1 MTDLSFLNEQQKHA
15 VLESALHNI
24 VLLAGAGAGKT
35 KTLVTRAQYL
45 IDDLNVDPSN
55 IMMVTFTNKAA
66 TEIASRMFKINPKAS
81 EMWIG
86 TFHRICTRIMRL
98 QGKPL
103 GINNFTI
110 MDTKESKALVKE
122 CLDNLGLDS
131 SPYVVSSVVSKISYY
146 KNNLKRPA
154 QVLMDKN
161 ENQIYAQAYQEYQNV
176 AWKRK
181 TFDFDDLIIYTILLL
196 SSFPEIAE
204 WAHSKFKYVMAD
216 ECQDTN
222 AAQFIL
228 LKLIAGENNVMLVG
242 DQNQSIYAFR
252 NANPRYLMDFAST
265 TPNTEVLRLEQ
276 NYRSTK
282 TIINAANSVIA
293 HNNFGAKINMFT
305 ANDEGEKIKTFECND
320 PYEEAKWVSSEI
332 LFRSD
337 KKFEDFAIIYRA
349 NYQSRVIEEELN
361 KNGIPY
367 TIFGALSFYG
377 RKEVKDL
384 LAWLKLYSNPSDVVS
399 FKRVASTFKGVGE
412 AKIAKV
418 TTYAEENG
426 VDYIKAL
433 VDVTNSD
440 KRVSELV
447 PMALVLNTK
456 HDTCFDII
464 QSVIDDTSYR
474 SDIAVLCTEDSAER
488 LDIIDEFLAMLDN
501 MANEKKLSMEE
512 TIDQIALLSETKGEE
527 KQNLNAVKLMT
538 AHASKGL
545 EFDTVFIVGAEEGT
559 FPHSNSLAEH
569 SAEAIEEERRLF
581 YVAMTRAEK
590 ELYITNSRMR
600 KQNLSS
606 VAQYTLKSRFVNEIP
621 KCFTVEAF

>member
-1 MTDLSFLNEQQKHA
+1 MTDLSFLNEQQRNA
-15 VLESALHNI
+15 VFESVNHNV

-35 KTLVTRAQYL
+35 KTIVTRAQYL
-45 IDDLNVDPSN
+45 IDDMGVEPGN

-66 TEIASRMFKINPKAS
+66 SEIASRMLKINPNAGA
-81 EMWIG
+81 MWIG

-98 QGKPL
+98 MGKPL

-122 CLDNLGLDS
+122 VLDNLGFDS
-131 SPYVVSSVVSKISYY
+131 SPYVVSSVLSKISYY

-154 QVLMDKN
+154 QVLTDKN
-161 ENQIYAQAYQEYQNV
+161 EKQIYAQAYQEYQNLS
-176 AWKRK
+176 WKRK

-196 SSFPEIAE
+196 SSFKEVAD
-204 WAHSKFKYVMAD
+204 WAHNKFKYVMAD

-228 LKLIAGENNVMLVG
+228 LKLIAGENNTMMVG

-252 NANPRYLMDFAST
+252 NANPRYLLDFANT

-282 TIINAANSVIA
+282 TIINAANSVIT
-293 HNNFGAKINMFT
+293 NNSFGAKINMFT
-305 ANDEGEKIKTFECND
+305 TNEEGEKIHVHECND
-320 PYEEAKWVSSEI
+320 PYEEAKWIASEI
-332 LFRSD
+332 MFRTD
-337 KKFEDFAIIYRA
+337 KNFKDIAVIYRA
-349 NYQSRVIEEELN
+349 NYQSRILEEEFN

-384 LAWLKLYSNPSDVVS
+384 LAWLKIYSNREDAAS
-399 FKRVASTFKGVGE
+399 FKRVAATFKGVGE
-412 AKIAKV
+412 AKINKV
-418 TTYAEENG
+418 FEYAETHNM
-426 VDYIKAL
+426 DYVTAL
-433 VDVTNSD
+433 TKLCNEEG
-440 KRVSELV
+440 KLRELWA
-447 PMALVLNTK
+447 MASILNK
-456 HDTCFDII
+456 DYLSCYHII
-464 QSVIDDTSYR
+464 ESVIDDTPYR

-488 LDIIDEFLAMLDN
+488 LDIIDEFLEMLKKMSEDN
-501 MANEKKLSMEE
+501 KMSMEE

-527 KQNLNAVKLMT
+527 KENLNAVKFMT

-545 EFDTVFIVGAEEGT
+545 EFNTVFLIGAEEGT
-559 FPHSNSLAEH
+559 FPHSNSLAEGTV
-569 SAEAIEEERRLF
+569 EAIEEERRLF

-590 ELYITNSRMR
+590 ELYITNSKVR
-600 KQNLSS
+600 KQNYDG
-606 VAQYTLKSRFVNEIP
+606 VAQYTIKSRFLKEIP
-621 KCFTVEAF
+621 KTFVEEAF